1 MSVSGGSKPPPYG
14 WASGPAV
21 KLAYGA
27 TLIIRLGTKSVI
39 LNEVKDLNLPM
50 TRFFALLRMTD
61 QKQIAS
67 LRSQRRNMEASL
79 RDPLP
84 ANQVRAKQL
93 CLAKGRGSLHL
104 ILCPYH

>member
-39 LNEVKDLNLPM
+39 LNEVKDLNLPK

-61 QKQIAS
+61 PGRDNKLATMTNASHPHAS
-67 LRSQRRNMEASL
+67 LRGGGEDR
-79 RDPLP
+79 
-84 ANQVRAKQL
+84 
-93 CLAKGRGSLHL
+93 HL
-104 ILCPYH
+104 FCDV